1 MKNILAENMRRF
13 GTKNLAE
20 GWGDVLTLTTYMSEF
35 RTILKPGQTQGVIY
49 RTIQRMIIDMGGP
62 GEAAD
67 LIQGAM
73 QSFDRVKSFVKPFIA
88 DDAELDVKVLD
99 QVIESLP
106 FDEAIK
112 KQLKDNIIRLAQELN
127 VGIYE
132 EQPEVDAD
140 TSTGPKLA

>member
-1 MKNILAENMRRF
+1 
-13 GTKNLAE
+13 
-20 GWGDVLTLTTYMSEF
+20 
-35 RTILKPGQTQGVIY
+35 
-49 RTIQRMIIDMGGP
+49 
-62 GEAAD
+62 
-67 LIQGAM
+67 
-73 QSFDRVKSFVKPFIA
+73 VKPFIA